1 MNEISNS
8 DDLKIAILK
17 LENEQELKANLAK
30 EQILLIYESIRPINI
45 IKKTLAEII
54 TSPEIKTGLADITIG
69 MTVGFIAKKVVV
81 GKSHNIL
88 KELMG
93 GIVQMVV
100 TKEVTKNADG
110 IIDIG
115 KNLFSKI
122 VKSTN

>member
-1 MNEISNS
+1 MATCANCGCPLGNS
-8 DDLKIAILK
+8 SSVSCKD
-17 LENEQELKANLAK
+17 
-30 EQILLIYESIRPINI
+30 
-45 IKKTLAEII
+45 
-54 TSPEIKTGLADITIG
+54 
-69 MTVGFIAKKVVV
+69 VFIAKKVVV

-88 KELMG
+88 KQLMG